1 MQLTLFDL
9 DHTLIPFDSGTS
21 WFRYLMRIG
30 VLDEADFAAQNL
42 RFAQDYLAG
51 RLDVHAF
58 QRFCMSILARYRRQD
73 LEAWRADFTAGI
85 AAAIPLPAR
94 ALVGHHL
101 AAGDLCC
108 IVTASND
115 FVARAFADSFGVPHL
130 VASRAATRGDG
141 PLAPFS
147 GEMTGAPSYGAGKVN
162 RVAQWLASLGRHWDD
177 FARTRFY
184 SDSVN
189 DLPLLEQVSDPI
201 AVAPDA
207 RLRAIAQARGWP
219 ILEQVGPPAQGDAA
233 VTARR
238 EAATSCQPPA
248 AASLSV
254 HVCVKGSP

>member
-21 WFRYLMRIG
+21 WFRYLMQIG

-58 QRFCMSILARYRRQD
+58 QRFCMSILARYDRQD
-73 LEAWRADFTAGI
+73 LETWRADFKTEIATAV
-85 AAAIPLPAR
+85 PLPAR
-94 ALVGHHL
+94 ALVEHHL

-115 FVARAFADSFGVPHL
+115 FVARAFADSFGVAHL

-147 GEMTGAPSYGAGKVN
+147 GEMTGAPSYGAGKVA

-177 FARTRFY
+177 FASTRFY

-189 DLPLLEQVSDPI
+189 DLPLLEQVSDPV
-201 AVAPDA
+201 AVAPDT

-219 ILEQVGPPAQGDAA
+219 ILEQIGPLAPADTA
-233 VTARR
+233 VTGQPACAVPSCAARR
-238 EAATSCQPPA
+238 A
-248 AASLSV
+248 
-254 HVCVKGSP
+254 

>member
-9 DHTLIPFDSGTS
+9 DHTLIPFDSGTR
-21 WFRYLMRIG
+21 WFRYLVQIG

-42 RFAQDYLAG
+42 RFAHDYLAG

-58 QRFCMSILARYRRQD
+58 QRFCMSILARYERQD
-73 LEAWRADFTAGI
+73 LETWRAAFKAEI
-85 AAAIPLPAR
+85 ATAIPLPAR
-94 ALVGHHL
+94 ALVEHHL

-115 FVARAFADSFGVPHL
+115 FVARAFADSFGVAHL

-147 GEMTGAPSYGAGKVN
+147 GEMIGAPSYGAGKVA

-189 DLPLLEQVSDPI
+189 DLPLLAQVSNPV

-219 ILEQVGPPAQGDAA
+219 ILEQVGPLAPADTALTGQRACGAPSCAA
-233 VTARR
+233 QRA
-238 EAATSCQPPA
+238 
-248 AASLSV
+248 
-254 HVCVKGSP
+254 